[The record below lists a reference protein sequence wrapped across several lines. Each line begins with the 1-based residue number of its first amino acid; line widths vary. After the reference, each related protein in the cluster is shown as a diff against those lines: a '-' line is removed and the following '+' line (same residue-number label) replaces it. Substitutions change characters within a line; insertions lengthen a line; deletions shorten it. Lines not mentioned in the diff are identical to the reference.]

1 MLFDIQNDPELLSS
15 IGNDDRILRSKF
27 FVVCKCPGG
36 SGTLLT
42 TKCLAPPE
50 LIIYQMSGFTGGWGE
65 GEGMLVAGIDLHIN
79 GTYTGSY
86 CQFLGK
92 KRTAIY
98 SHI

>member
-15 IGNDDRILRSKF
+15 VGNDNRILRSKF
-27 FVVCKCPGG
+27 FVVCKCPGR

-42 TKCLAPPE
+42 TKCLAPRNSSCIKCPG
-50 LIIYQMSGFTGGWGE
+50 LPGGGR
-65 GEGMLVAGIDLHIN
+65 GEGMLVAGIDSHIN

-98 SHI
+98 GHI